1 MSEIAVMGKITVI
14 GKITVACYKIR
25 GSTYKIAYLKEAI
38 KPLRCLIP
46 EESGTL

>member
-1 MSEIAVMGKITVI
+1 MS
-14 GKITVACYKIR
+14 KITVACYKIR
-25 GSTYKIAYLKEAI
+25 GSTYKTAYLKEAI